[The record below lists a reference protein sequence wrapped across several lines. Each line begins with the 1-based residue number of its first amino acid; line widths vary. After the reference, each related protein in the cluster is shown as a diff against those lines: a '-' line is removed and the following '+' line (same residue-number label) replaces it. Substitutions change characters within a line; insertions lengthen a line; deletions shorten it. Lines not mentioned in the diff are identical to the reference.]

1 MSLRYTLVK
10 ADPII
15 MHELRKQSPLDE
27 KSKGVTHPDTRML
40 SITVAPTAIP
50 ANSPTCSKQK
60 RERDDVSTP

>member
-1 MSLRYTLVK
+1 
-10 ADPII
+10 

>member
-1 MSLRYTLVK
+1 
-10 ADPII
+10 

-27 KSKGVTHPDTRML
+27 KSKEVTHPDTRML

-60 RERDDVSTP
+60 RETQCKHILILIKWN